1 MKSLRKFALPV
12 VGASLLVVGC
22 YSDSDTPPPLLGQCS
37 TADELNQFYDYMS
50 ENYFWNE
57 DMPSNVNPG
66 NYANVYQLLD
76 ALVVPEDRYS
86 FILTEEEYQ
95 SRFVS
100 AEYIGFGFSSRLVG
114 DQVFINY
121 VYANAPADLAGIKRS
136 DELTHIN
143 GESVQSLLQQGRYN
157 EALGPANEGLT
168 LELTWRD
175 MQGVSYSQAVSKE
188 VVETNTVLAAEVLN
202 VNGRDVGYYV
212 LNTFI
217 NRTGSDLNDAYSQFT
232 GVDELIIDVRYNT
245 GGLTRYA
252 NQAATQAAGNNVMG
266 EVFTKYLFNNNNT
279 DMNFIEQFQ
288 LYEGVRQLN
297 LSRVYILTTA
307 SSCSSSEL
315 LINSLD
321 PFVDVVVIGEPTCGK
336 PVGQVPEQLCDKR
349 TFVVN
354 FETVNALD
362 QGRYFDG
369 LAPNCSASDEL
380 MGDWASPDDPMLQAA
395 AYHMVYNQCQPVA
408 MALDSGTT
416 SQSRSVKEKGFKPK
430 NLADL
435 WRSEH

>member
-1 MKSLRKFALPV
+1 MKSIQKFAISV
-12 VGASLLVVGC
+12 VSTSLLLAGC
-22 YSDSDTPPPLLGQCS
+22 NSDDPTPPLLGQCS
-37 TADELNQFYDYMS
+37 TADELNQFYNYMND
-50 ENYFWNE
+50 NYFWND
-57 DMPSNVNPG
+57 DMPSNVSPG
-66 NYANVYQLLD
+66 NYSNVYQLLE
-76 ALVVPEDRYS
+76 ALVVPEDRFS
-86 FILTEEEYQ
+86 FILTEDEYQ
-95 SRFVS
+95 SRYVN
-100 AEYIGFGFSSRLVG
+100 AEYVGFGFSSRQVG
-114 DQVFINY
+114 NQVFINY
-121 VYANAPADLAGIKRS
+121 VYANSPADLAGIKRS

-143 GESVQSLLQQGRYN
+143 GESVQTLIQQGRYN
-157 EALGPANEGLT
+157 EALGAATVGLT

-175 MQGVSYSQAVSKE
+175 RQGMSYTEAVSKE
-188 VVETNTVLAAEVLN
+188 LVETNTVLAAEVLN
-202 VNGRDVGYYV
+202 VDGRDVGYYV

-217 NRTGSDLNDAYSQFT
+217 NRTGSDLNNAYNQFT

-252 NQAATQAAGNNVMG
+252 NQAATQATGNHVIG
-266 EVFTKYLFNNNNT
+266 EVFAKYLFNSNNT

-297 LSRVYILTTA
+297 LERVYILTTA

-321 PFVDVVVIGEPTCGK
+321 PFVEVVVIGEPTCGK
-336 PVGQVPEQLCDKR
+336 PVGQIPERLCDKR

-369 LAPNCSASDEL
+369 LAPNCSATDQL
-380 MGDWASPDDPMLQAA
+380 VGDWASPDDPMLQAA
-395 AYHMVYNQCQPVA
+395 AYHMVYNQCQPVGVVSDG
-408 MALDSGTT
+408 MTT
-416 SQSRSVKEKGFKPK
+416 SQHPQASDADFKPK
-430 NLADL
+430 NLAEL